1 MEDTTNKI
9 GILVVIEN
17 KMQGSF
23 IESFFDPEKYT
34 VSKILNGRE
43 AYDFL
48 ISNEDLSIVVIMSY
62 QLPEMEGIEIMKAVK
77 AYGKEY
83 AYIFLTADK
92 TVERA
97 IEAMKSGAIDF
108 VPKSGRL
115 NEDLPPMV
123 DKAFEVQN
131 RKLEQEKIK
140 KELDQKNKEL
150 IKLSIVARETTN
162 AVSIYDSQCN
172 LEWTN
177 EGFSKLY
184 SRIIQNPAE
193 IVGKSIFEIS
203 KNVDI
208 KQIVENSISQKAT
221 IPYTTEIAIEDEVS
235 QWIQTALTPIVDEN
249 GDLFKLVIID
259 TDITEIKLAEHEIMK
274 QKESITNSILY
285 AERIQKALLSS
296 SEVLRRH
303 FSDYFILFKP
313 RDIVSGDFF
322 WFKESSDGKKLLIAA
337 ADCTGHGV
345 PGAFMSMLGMSGL
358 NQISQMLSYQETFSA
373 NDLLNSLRNFIIT
386 TLNQTGKSGEAAD
399 GMDLALCLFD
409 IENKHLQYAGANNP
423 LYQIRNGELTVFNAN
438 KMPIGIH
445 KNAEIPF
452 ANNEIEILPNDLY
465 YIFSDGYIDQFGGE
479 TGLKFFS
486 RNFKDL
492 LVSINDKPMDVQRDI
507 LEKTHNEFRGKG
519 KQTDDMLVIG
529 IRF

>member
-1 MEDTTNKI
+1 MEYTSKKI
-9 GILVVIEN
+9 SILVVIEN
-17 KMQGSF
+17 KMQGAF
-23 IESFFDPEKYT
+23 IESFFDTEHYT
-34 VSKILNGRE
+34 VSKIYNGLE
-43 AYDFL
+43 AFEFL
-48 ISNEDLSIVVIMSY
+48 KSNGDMSIVVIMSY
-62 QLPEMEGIEIMKAVK
+62 QLPEMEGIDIMKNVK
-77 AYGKEY
+77 AFGKEY

-108 VPKSGRL
+108 IPKSGRL

-123 DKAFEVQN
+123 DKAYEIQN
-131 RKLEQEKIK
+131 GKLEQERIK
-140 KELDQKNKEL
+140 RELDEKNKEL

-162 AVSIYDSQCN
+162 AVSIYDSHCN
-172 LEWTN
+172 LEWVN

-184 SRIIQNPAE
+184 KRIIPDPTTIIGQN
-193 IVGKSIFEIS
+193 IINIS
-203 KNVDI
+203 NNTEI

-221 IPYTTEIAIEDEVS
+221 IPYTTEIAIEDETS
-235 QWIQTALTPIVDEN
+235 QWIQTALTPIIDET
-249 GDLFKLVIID
+249 GELFKLVVID
-259 TDITEIKLAEHEIMK
+259 TDITEIKLAEQEILK

-296 SEVLRRH
+296 SEILKSH
-303 FSDYFILFKP
+303 FKDYFIFFKP

-358 NQISQMLSYQETFSA
+358 NQISQMLSYQESFSA

-409 IENKHLQYAGANNP
+409 FETKHLQYAGANNP
-423 LYQIRNGELTVFNAN
+423 LYQIRKGELTVFNAN

-445 KNAEIPF
+445 KNFETPF
-452 ANNEIEILPNDLY
+452 TNNEIEIEPDDLY
-465 YIFSDGYIDQFGGE
+465 YIFSDGYVDQFGGA
-479 TGLKFFS
+479 TGTKYFS
-486 RNFKDL
+486 KNFKNL
-492 LVSINDKPMDVQRDI
+492 LISIYDQPMAKQKEI
-507 LEKTHNEFRGKG
+507 LETTHIEFKGKG

-529 IRF
+529 IKI

>member
-1 MEDTTNKI
+1 MEEATNKI
-9 GILVVIEN
+9 SILVVIEN
-17 KMQGSF
+17 KMQGAF
-23 IESFFDPEKYT
+23 IESFFDSERYT
-34 VSKILNGRE
+34 VSKIFNGTE
-43 AYDFL
+43 AFEFL
-48 ISNEDLSIVVIMSY
+48 KSNDDLGIVVIMSY

-77 AYGKEY
+77 AFGKEY

-123 DKAFEVQN
+123 DKAFEFQN

-162 AVSIYDSQCN
+162 AVSIFDSNCN

-184 SRIIQNPAE
+184 SRIIQNPME
-193 IVGKSIFEIS
+193 MIGKSIFEIS
-203 KNVDI
+203 NNSEI
-208 KQIVENSISQKAT
+208 KQIVENSISKKAT
-221 IPYTTEIAIEDEVS
+221 IPYTTEIAIEDEIS

-249 GDLFKLVIID
+249 GDLFKLVVID
-259 TDITEIKLAEHEIMK
+259 TDITEIKLAEQEILK

-296 SEVLRRH
+296 SEILRKH
-303 FSDYFILFKP
+303 FNDYFILFKP

-322 WFKESSDGKKLLIAA
+322 WFKETSDGKKLLIAA

-409 IENKHLQYAGANNP
+409 IENNHLQYAGANNP
-423 LYQIRNGELTVFNAN
+423 LYQIRKGELTVFNAN

-452 ANNEIEILPNDLY
+452 ANNEIEIEPNDLY
-465 YIFSDGYIDQFGGE
+465 YIFSDGYVDQFGGG
-479 TGLKFFS
+479 TGTKFFS
-486 RNFKDL
+486 KNFKEL
-492 LVSINDKPMDVQRDI
+492 LLSIHEKPMEEQRDI
-507 LEKTHNEFRGKG
+507 LEKTHLEFKGKG

-529 IRF
+529 LRF

>member
-1 MEDTTNKI
+1 MEDSTSKI
-9 GILVVIEN
+9 KILVVIEN
-17 KMQGSF
+17 KMQGAF
-23 IESFFDPEKYT
+23 IESFFDPEKYS
-34 VSKILNGRE
+34 VSKILNGQE
-43 AYDFL
+43 AFEFL
-48 ISNEDLSIVVIMSY
+48 KSNEDMSIVVIMSY

-77 AYGKEY
+77 AFGKEY

-97 IEAMKSGAIDF
+97 IEAMKSGAVDF

-123 DKAFEVQN
+123 NKAFEMQS
-131 RKLEQEKIK
+131 RKLEQERIK
-140 KELDQKNKEL
+140 HELDQKNKEL

-162 AVSIYDSQCN
+162 AVSIYDANCN

-184 SRIIQNPAE
+184 KRIIPDPTE
-193 IVGKSIFEIS
+193 IIGKSIFEIS
-203 KNVDI
+203 KNADI
-208 KQIVENSISQKAT
+208 ETKVKNSISQKTT
-221 IPYTTEIAIEDEVS
+221 IPYTTEIAIEDETS

-249 GDLFKLVIID
+249 NELFKLVIID

-296 SEVLRRH
+296 SDILKSH
-303 FSDYFILFKP
+303 FQDYFIFFRP

-409 IENKHLQYAGANNP
+409 FEKQHLQYAGANNP

-445 KNAEIPF
+445 KNADVPF
-452 ANNEIEILPNDLY
+452 GNNEIDILPNDKY
-465 YIFSDGYIDQFGGE
+465 YIFSDGYVDQFGGE
-479 TGLKFFS
+479 TGTKFFS
-486 RNFKDL
+486 KNFKEL
-492 LVSINDKPMDVQRDI
+492 LVSLNDKSMEEQSDVLAKKH
-507 LEKTHNEFRGKG
+507 LEFKGKG

-529 IRF
+529 VKI